1 MRKYTLLFKL
11 LFCVYTTAN
20 CQLQIT
26 PILLDSGLY
35 VHDIDVLSQDT
46 MLFTSTS
53 KIYRTTNGGASWDSI
68 ETNLPGSVSV
78 DFLNFNI
85 GVAVNYNS
93 IKRTTNAG
101 VTWDSLAFAST
112 TSNRDCHIIDS
123 SHFIVSNDSGYI
135 RHVYTNYYVDDTLL
149 DPLALGS
156 PVVIF
161 DFDFL
166 DDSVG
171 FGGGVVNGFSAVI
184 HTADNGLTWDVRANS
199 GFLYLYLHE
208 ISFVDSM
215 VGWATQDS
223 PGLWEHISFT
233 TDGGYTWQSGYNYFD
248 EKRMNGLDFS
258 PSGLGLVLTKSGYI
272 FQTINSGQ
280 SWDTAYAYQSGGPY
294 GVKVKIVNDS
304 VAYLG
309 GARGIYKLTNLP
321 TGIFEN
327 NINKIKIYP
336 NPATSIL
343 NIQIPSN
350 QKANKVEMYDMQG
363 RLVLLSN
370 AVNHNPLPLN
380 VAGLTPGIYA
390 VKVICNASTHYT
402 KVVIEAP

>member
-1 MRKYTLLFKL
+1 M
-11 LFCVYTTAN
+11 YTTAN